1 VIGFRRVSGR
11 CLVLCNRNV
20 YLRLLLGR
28 LAFVLAH
35 VLRRGFSLASGCK
48 NCGVVFSEYLDMF

>member
-35 VLRRGFSLASGCK
+35 VPRLGFSLASGK